1 MKIASLFRRLPLCRV
16 RKSRVA
22 DWAILSSIDSSKQQ
36 RACYSSNRNDGT
48 GGAVRQKITTIR
60 PLNENPTRSNDGTSS
75 GAIVDDRL
83 RNARRYAIDNMIE
96 TFPKQKQPRGGS
108 LVQAVVAGSARS
120 PPQSTLVSTNEK
132 CDTRNNNEAT
142 LSSMSDEDLIAEL
155 SRRRQRRVAST
166 PVVDSSTTAENKIV
180 REHGL
185 VRHIMGVHTIENPVR
200 SNDGTS
206 SGAIVADRLRKARR
220 KAIENLTTNG
230 GV

>member
-1 MKIASLFRRLPLCRV
+1 M
-16 RKSRVA
+16 A

-48 GGAVRQKITTIR
+48 GGAVRQKTTTIR
-60 PLNENPTRSNDGTSS
+60 PLNENPIRSNDGTSS

-120 PPQSTLVSTNEK
+120 PPQSTSVSTNEK

-142 LSSMSDEDLIAEL
+142 LSSTSDEEDLIAEL
-155 SRRRQRRVAST
+155 SRRRRRRVAST
-166 PVVDSSTTAENKIV
+166 PVVDSSTATAENKIV

>member
-1 MKIASLFRRLPLCRV
+1 MS
-16 RKSRVA
+16 

-36 RACYSSNRNDGT
+36 RACYSSNRDDGT
-48 GGAVRQKITTIR
+48 GGADRQKMITIIR
-60 PLNENPTRSNDGTSS
+60 PVNENPIRSNDGTSS

-83 RNARRYAIDNMIE
+83 RNARRYAIENMIE
-96 TFPKQKQPRGGS
+96 TFPKQKQQPARRGS
-108 LVQAVVAGSARS
+108 LVQVVAGSARS
-120 PPQSTLVSTNEK
+120 PPPQSTSVSTNEK

-155 SRRRQRRVAST
+155 ARRRRRRVAST
-166 PVVDSSTTAENKIV
+166 PVVDGSSTSAEKKV

-185 VRHIMGVHTIENPVR
+185 VHHMGVQHTIENPVR

-220 KAIENLTTNG
+220 KAIENLTTTTKEYKKHPKE
-230 GV
+230 